1 MTTSM
6 AQIDSTNT
14 EGMDRIH
21 DEEVDKVDKEINAY
35 SNDGEKHAR
44 KEAATYYHYYT
55 SGGKDNPPRKLNNVT
70 NSMLTNTINAALN
83 EEEVGTYYYYYYT
96 NENEHGSGSA
106 TIDAAND
113 ADKASH
119 ELIEEDF
126 DAYYY
131 YYYTDE
137 NDSLEEVGN
146 TDPIT
151 DKVAE
156 NEVDT
161 IYHLLDENQNG
172 SGSTAIDEATEK
184 VDEAS
189 SKVVEEEVDT
199 YSFYYTDENEDGSDN
214 VATDIAVDNTDATP
228 GEIIEEEVD
237 IYYYYYTDGIE
248 DGSDNVATDIAVDTT
263 DATPGEIIEEEV
275 DTYYYYYT
283 DENEDGSDN
292 DATDI
297 PVNNTDATPG
307 EIIEE
312 EAEEEVDTY
321 YYYYTDENEDGSD
334 NATTDIAANNTDT
347 TPDEVNEE
355 DIGNADGSSSGN
367 ATNNIA
373 ANNTDGTPGAGEII
387 GEGVDVNIDSID
399 DVNNITNGKDF
410 VGDKEQREFAVT
422 NNESFLLRRCP
433 VGYLTDSNIDMTDL
447 SFTFVLDVNTTMTD
461 EIVEKARSNLLD
473 HVAENSLVCA
483 EKSGRRLSGRLLSA
497 KPTGIYEIRY
507 LDNEAM
513 KAVSECHQSNE
524 GNSCLIYSGILRLVS
539 DQSITSREQILVST
553 SIRDYVN
560 SIHTGSRYVKSSV
573 YLGPEILP
581 TPPLKMYGPPLKMDG
596 VEHIAIAMSVSFF
609 ISYFLFIAYRR
620 HVSRTRRREVMFD
633 IGYY

>member
-70 NSMLTNTINAALN
+70 NSTLTNTINAALN

-199 YSFYYTDENEDGSDN
+199 YSF
-214 VATDIAVDNTDATP
+214 
-228 GEIIEEEVD
+228 
-237 IYYYYYTDGIE
+237 
-248 DGSDNVATDIAVDTT
+248 
-263 DATPGEIIEEEV
+263 
-275 DTYYYYYT
+275 YYT

>member
-199 YSFYYTDENEDGSDN
+199 YSF
-214 VATDIAVDNTDATP
+214 
-228 GEIIEEEVD
+228 
-237 IYYYYYTDGIE
+237 
-248 DGSDNVATDIAVDTT
+248 
-263 DATPGEIIEEEV
+263 
-275 DTYYYYYT
+275 YYT

>member
-1 MTTSM
+1 M

-70 NSMLTNTINAALN
+70 NSTLTNTINAALN

-199 YSFYYTDENEDGSDN
+199 YSF
-214 VATDIAVDNTDATP
+214 
-228 GEIIEEEVD
+228 
-237 IYYYYYTDGIE
+237 
-248 DGSDNVATDIAVDTT
+248 
-263 DATPGEIIEEEV
+263 
-275 DTYYYYYT
+275 YYT